1 VIVSISRVS
10 YPVLIDAD
18 DLYSLPLEEFTAARN
33 QLAKELAA
41 SGDKDASTAVKQ
53 MKKPSRAA
61 WAINQVAR
69 RHPKD
74 VEQLL
79 AAGDKLHDAQDAALR
94 GDASKL
100 RTAGRDVSEALDAV
114 AERAEPLS
122 PAVRDAVRETL
133 RVAAVDPAGREL
145 LKSGTLIAELESGG
159 FGLEGL
165 ELPAD
170 FEVKRA
176 PRGPDP
182 HLVVEAE
189 RAEARARRLLEAAD
203 AAETRAREARLAA
216 EQAVADAEAAR
227 AAIK

>member
-1 VIVSISRVS
+1 MA
-10 YPVLIDAD
+10 IDAD
-18 DLYSLPLEEFTAARN
+18 DLYSLPLDAFTAARN
-33 QLAKELAA
+33 QLAKELGAA
-41 SGDKDASTAVKQ
+41 GDKDAAAAVKQ

-69 RHPKD
+69 AHPKD
-74 VEQLL
+74 VEELI
-79 AAGDKLHDAQDAALR
+79 AAGDKLRDAQEAALR
-94 GDASKL
+94 GDASKM
-100 RTAGRDVSEALDAV
+100 RTAGREVSDAIDAL
-114 AERAEPLS
+114 AERIEPAS
-122 PAVRDAVRETL
+122 AAVRDAVVSTL
-133 RVAAVDPAGREL
+133 RVAAAEPAAREL
-145 LKSGTLIAELESGG
+145 LKRGTLTTELEPGG
-159 FGLEGL
+159 FGLEGI

-182 HLVVEAE
+182 HLVAEAE
-189 RAEARARRLLEAAD
+189 RAEARANRLLEAAD

>member
-1 VIVSISRVS
+1 MA
-10 YPVLIDAD
+10 IDAD
-18 DLYSLPLEEFTAARN
+18 DLYSLPLEDFTAARN

-41 SGDKDASTAVKQ
+41 SGDKDAATAVKQ

-69 RHPKD
+69 QHAKD

-79 AAGDKLHDAQDAALR
+79 AAGDTLRDAQDAALR

-100 RTAGRDVSEALDAV
+100 RPAGRGVSEALDAV
-114 AERAEPLS
+114 VERAEPLS
-122 PAVRDAVRETL
+122 PTVRDAVRETL

-145 LKSGTLIAELESGG
+145 LKSGTLTAELESGG
-159 FGLEGL
+159 FGLEGV

-170 FEVKRA
+170 FEVTRADREPKR
-176 PRGPDP
+176 PDAR
-182 HLVVEAE
+182 LVAEAE
-189 RAEARARRLLEAAD
+189 RLEARANRLLEAAD
-203 AAETRAREARLAA
+203 TAETRAREARLAA
-216 EQAVADAEAAR
+216 EQAVAEADAAR